1 MSVSANAA
9 ATAQMLAAYW
19 RTRYGPGAR
28 ARTRAALE
36 AYQARAVERHLR
48 RVLPRSPFY
57 RRHFAGRPLTDW
69 AAAPTIN
76 KQVML
81 AHFDA
86 LNTVGVRYDEAL
98 ALALRAEHSRD
109 FAPTLRGVTV
119 GLSSGTS
126 GTRGLFLVSPA
137 ERAAWA
143 GAALARVLPG
153 GRLAAQRVAF
163 FLRANSN
170 LYTSV
175 RSRLI
180 RFEYFDLLDPLPGH
194 LARLNTLQPTIL
206 VGPPSLLALLA
217 EAARAGRL
225 SLAPRKIV
233 AVGEVLD
240 PLDAAAIGAAFGG
253 PVHQVYQATEGFLG
267 STCDHGTLHLNEDLV
282 VIHPEWLDAAAR
294 KFVPIVTD
302 FHRLSQPILRYRLDD
317 ILTARAAP
325 PAPGSPRVCPC
336 GSPRL
341 ALEGIEGRCDD
352 LFYFPGLAGGWVP
365 VFPDFIRRAVL
376 AGGDQLQGY
385 VAAQVAPGR
394 VEIALAAPT
403 TARPAL
409 EAAATAA
416 LAALCARVG
425 AVLPEIVFT
434 TGGAPELSGRKF
446 KRVARRMPAPEAA

>member
-1 MSVSANAA
+1 
-9 ATAQMLAAYW
+9 MLAYW

-48 RVLPRSPFY
+48 RVLPASAFY
-57 RRHFAGRPLTDW
+57 RQHFAAQPLSEW
-69 AAAPTIN
+69 ARAPTID
-76 KQVML
+76 KKVML
-81 AHFDA
+81 AHFDD
-86 LNTVGVRYDEAL
+86 LNTVGVRYEEAL
-98 ALALRAEHSRD
+98 ALAQRAEHTRD
-109 FAPTLRGVTV
+109 FLPTLRGVTV

-126 GTRGLFLVSPA
+126 GTRGLFLVSAA

-180 RFEYFDLLDPLPGH
+180 RFEYFDLLVPLPIA
-194 LARLNTLQPTIL
+194 LSRLFGLLPPMV

-217 EAARAGRL
+217 DAAGAGRL
-225 SLAPRKIV
+225 RIAPRKVV

-240 PLDAAAIGAAFGG
+240 PLDAAVIGAQFGA

-267 STCDHGTLHLNEDLV
+267 STCEYGTLHLHEDLV
-282 VIHPEWLDAAAR
+282 VIHPEWLDEAER

-302 FHRLSQPILRYRLDD
+302 FHRMSQPILRYRLDD
-317 ILTARAAP
+317 ILTVRSVP
-325 PAPGSPRVCPC
+325 CPC

-352 LFYFPGLAGGWVP
+352 IFYFPGATGGWVP
-365 VFPDFIRRAVL
+365 VFPDFIRRAL
-376 AGGDQLQGY
+376 MAAGGAQLHGY
-385 VAAQVAPGR
+385 VTEQVAPGR
-394 VEIALAAPT
+394 IEVALAAPAE
-403 TARPAL
+403 ARAEI
-409 EAAATAA
+409 EAAARAG

-425 AVLPEIVFT
+425 AVMPEVAFT
-434 TGGAPELSGRKF
+434 TGGAPELTGRKF
-446 KRVARRMPAPEAA
+446 KRVARHMPAPESV

>member
-1 MSVSANAA
+1 MS
-9 ATAQMLAAYW
+9 ATAQVLLAYW

-48 RVLPRSPFY
+48 RVLPRAAFY
-57 RRHFAGRPLTDW
+57 RRHFAGRPLNAW
-69 AAAPTIN
+69 ADVPTVD
-76 KQVML
+76 KKVLL
-81 AHFDA
+81 AHFDEA
-86 LNTVGVRYDEAL
+86 NTAGIRYDEAL
-98 ALALRAEHSRD
+98 ALALRAEQTRD
-109 FAPTLRGVTV
+109 FAPVLRGVTV

-126 GTRGLFLVSPA
+126 GTRGLFLVSAA
-137 ERAAWA
+137 EQAAWA

-153 GRLAAQRVAF
+153 GRLSAQRVAF

-194 LARLNTLQPTIL
+194 LARLNALQPTIV

-217 EAARAGRL
+217 QAAGAGRL
-225 SLAPRKIV
+225 TIAPRKVV

-240 PLDAAAIGAAFGG
+240 PLDAAVIAHHFGG

-267 STCDHGTLHLNEDLV
+267 STCVNGTLHLHEDLV
-282 VIHPEWLDAAAR
+282 VIQPEWLDEAAR

-302 FHRLSQPILRYRLDD
+302 FHRLTQPILRYRLDD

-325 PAPGSPRVCPC
+325 CPC
-336 GSPRL
+336 GSPRR
-341 ALEGIEGRCDD
+341 ALDGIEGRCDD
-352 LFYFPGLAGGWVP
+352 IFYFPALAGGWVP
-365 VFPDFIRRAVL
+365 VFPDFIRRAL
-376 AGGDQLQGY
+376 MAGGPQLAGY
-385 VAAQVAPGR
+385 VARQVAPGR
-394 VEIALAAPT
+394 VEIALAAPAE
-403 TARPAL
+403 ARAEI

-416 LAALCARVG
+416 LTALCARVG
-425 AVLPEIVFT
+425 AVRPDAVYS
-434 TGGAPELSGRKF
+434 TGGAPELTGRKF
-446 KRVARRMPAPEAA
+446 KRVARLMDAPEGV